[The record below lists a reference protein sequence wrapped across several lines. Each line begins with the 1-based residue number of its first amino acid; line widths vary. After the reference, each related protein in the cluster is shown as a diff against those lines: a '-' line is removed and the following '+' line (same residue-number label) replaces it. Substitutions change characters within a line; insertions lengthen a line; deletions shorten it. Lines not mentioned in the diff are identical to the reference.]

1 MMTNV
6 VKYKHTV
13 ISRCIVLFL
22 IKIEKKSNFNYQLLL
37 ACKMIFEKREIR
49 IKKYKLPTVQIEW

>member
-13 ISRCIVLFL
+13 IPDASYYL
-22 IKIEKKSNFNYQLLL
+22 EKKSNFNYQLLL
-37 ACKMIFEKREIR
+37 ACKIIFREKRNSD
-49 IKKYKLPTVQIEW
+49 